1 MARQKMAQEL
11 VRSKL
16 AIAGRL
22 AALRLAIFGERGGP
36 EMARRL
42 NIPARTWYNYEKGI
56 TVPAEIILQIIKQTS
71 VEAGWLLDGT
81 GLMFAEGKVRS
92 AGPVE
97 LPVAPDRVIGT
108 LLRTALHLLENGE
121 SPRPR
126 PSGAHPDSEM
136 PHNGP
141 TAIGVAVAAV
151 PTNGS
156 TNEGRWVDKSVSLHQ
171 DAVRPTRRHA

>member
-1 MARQKMAQEL
+1 MAQEL

-16 AIAGRL
+16 AIAERL

-71 VEAGWLLDGT
+71 VEAAWLLDGT
-81 GLMFAEGKVRS
+81 GRMFADRKVRS
-92 AGPVE
+92 AGPAE
-97 LPVAPDRVIGT
+97 TPVAPDRVIGT

-121 SPRPR
+121 SPRPI
-126 PSGAHPDSEM
+126 PGGAHPASEI
-136 PHNGP
+136 PHNNGP
-141 TAIGVAVAAV
+141 TAIGVTVAAA
-151 PTNGS
+151 PTHGS
-156 TNEGRWVDKSVSLHQ
+156 TNEGRWLDKSLALRQ
-171 DAVRPTRRHA
+171 DAVHPTRRHA